1 MEGPRSPTENE
12 FARVM
17 DFLNGQLRPESQ
29 WSIAQEYPTAL
40 STTNLHNMRIITE
53 NERILSHAVLK
64 PLIVKTPHLVLK
76 VGAIGSVVT
85 DESRRGEG
93 LSTQILASVLDEAL
107 RQECDVAVLWTE
119 IHDFYRR
126 IGFEL
131 AGFEQTFFIESHLEV
146 TGAKLIFKSTNQV
159 DPEAIY
165 RLMQKHTV
173 MTHRSLDEVRRFLQI
188 PNSTLYTAWSLD
200 GRLEAFAVEGKGA
213 DLRDYLHEWSGSISS
228 LLQLFN
234 FVLMTK
240 QRPYTLIAPR
250 HSQSIAQALE
260 SRGVLRVDGHLGMIK
275 ALNRPSLLN
284 KVQKAMGAYGGLP
297 TEVNQ
302 LSDLDFVRFLFGP
315 HDQSHAPLLDANP
328 RIREIIP
335 LRFWLWGWDSI

>member
-12 FARVM
+12 FDRVL
-17 DFLNGQLRPESQ
+17 DFLNGQLRPDSQ

-64 PLIVKTPHLVLK
+64 PLIVKTPHVVLK

-85 DESRRGEG
+85 DESARGQG
-93 LSTQILASVLDEAL
+93 LSTKIMNSCLDEAV
-107 RQECDVAVLWTE
+107 RQNCDIAVLWTE

-131 AGFEQTFFIESHLEV
+131 AGFEQTFFIENQLEV
-146 TGAKLIFKSTNQV
+146 TGAKLAFRTTTQV

-173 MTHRSLDEVRRFLQI
+173 MTHRSLEEVRRFLQI

-213 DLRDYLHEWSGSISS
+213 DLRDYVHEWAGSVSS

-234 FVLMTK
+234 FILMTK
-240 QRPYTLIAPR
+240 NRPFTVIAPR
-250 HSQSIAQALE
+250 HSQSLAQAFE
-260 SRGVLRVDGHLGMIK
+260 ARDVLRVDGHLGMIK
-275 ALNRPSLLN
+275 ALNRPSLMA
-284 KVQKAMGAYGGLP
+284 KVQRALGAYGGLP
-297 TEVNQ
+297 AEVDQ
-302 LSDLDFVRFLFGP
+302 LNDADFIRLLFGP
-315 HDQSHAPLLDANP
+315 HDEALTPILDFNP
-328 RIREIIP
+328 RIREILP

>member
-12 FARVM
+12 FARVV
-17 DFLNGQLRPESQ
+17 DFLNGQLRPDSQ

-40 STTNLHNMRIITE
+40 TTSNLHNMRIITDH
-53 NERILSHAVLK
+53 ERILSHAVLK
-64 PLIVKTPHLVLK
+64 PMIVKTPHVVLK

-85 DESRRGEG
+85 DETCRGQG
-93 LSTQILASVLDEAL
+93 LSTRILNSCLEEAV
-107 RQECDVAVLWTE
+107 RQNCDVAVLWTE

-131 AGFEQTFFIESHLEV
+131 AGFEQTFFIENHLEV
-146 TGAKLIFKSTNQV
+146 SGAKLTFRTTNQV

-173 MTHRSLDEVRRFLQI
+173 MTHRSLDDVRRFLQI

-213 DLRDYLHEWSGSISS
+213 DLRDYVHEWSGPISS

-234 FVLMTK
+234 FILMTK
-240 QRPYTLIAPR
+240 QNPFTVIAPR
-250 HSQSIAQALE
+250 HSQSLAQALE
-260 SRGVLRVDGHLGMIK
+260 ARQVPRVDGHLGMIK
-275 ALNRPSLLN
+275 ALNRPALMA
-284 KVQKAMGAYGGLP
+284 KVQRAMGNYGTLP
-297 TEVNQ
+297 AAIES
-302 LSDLDFVRFLFGP
+302 LSDPEFIRLLFGP
-315 HDQSHAPLLDANP
+315 HDPALDPVLDHNP
-328 RIREIIP
+328 RIREILP
-335 LRFWLWGWDSI
+335 LRFWLWGWDSV